1 MKVWYTT
8 IWDSGKNYGG
18 YINSFCELVPPD
30 DWICITDG
38 DVMFL
43 TDDFGKQIEDI
54 IDRNGHIYDVFGA
67 TMNRLGG
74 VHQLADNRRCE
85 VPDILYH
92 MGIARTLWDVW
103 KWDVK
108 PSIKPIAA
116 ACMFFSRKTWEKTR
130 FIEKSPRFDSDFCR
144 RIQQKGGKL
153 AICKGL
159 YVFHKYRLGD
169 PTLSP
174 NHLL

>member
-43 TDDFGKQIEDI
+43 TDDFGRQIEDI
-54 IDRNGHIYDVFGA
+54 IKEHGGTYDIFGA

-74 VHQLADNRRCE
+74 VHQLLGNQRSDNQNMFDHISAAEWLR
-85 VPDILYH
+85 LSF
-92 MGIARTLWDVW
+92 RTAI
-103 KWDVK
+103 K
-108 PSIKPIAA
+108 PSIKPLAA

-130 FIEKSPRFDSDFCR
+130 FIENSPRFDSDFCR